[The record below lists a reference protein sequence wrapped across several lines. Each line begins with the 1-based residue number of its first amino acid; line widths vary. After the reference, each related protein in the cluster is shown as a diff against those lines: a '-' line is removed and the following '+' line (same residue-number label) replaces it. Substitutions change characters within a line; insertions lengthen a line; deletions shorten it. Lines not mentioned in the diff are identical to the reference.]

1 MFNVLTFLFLLL
13 SVLAIIAL
21 IIGLIKPGKV
31 IRFGNKK
38 TRGLVILIFL
48 PVLFISFILAGVFAN
63 KSMTPEQQAAIDKKS
78 ADEKVLKEK
87 QEQEQE
93 KNEKEK
99 DKKAEEQEKK
109 EKEKEDQEIK
119 AQEEKKAAEEK
130 RRQEEAQKQ
139 EEQRKLV
146 EAQKQEESTN
156 KSTINNSGASE
167 SFSNCTELRKKYPD
181 GVPSS
186 HPAYSAKLDRDKD
199 GFACEKK

>member
-1 MFNVLTFLFLLL
+1 MFTALTFLFLLL

-48 PVLFISFILAGVFAN
+48 PLLFISFILTGVFAD
-63 KSMTPEQQAAIDKKS
+63 KSMTPEQRAAIDKKRT
-78 ADEKVLKEK
+78 DEKVLKEK
-87 QEQEQE
+87 QEQE
-93 KNEKEK
+93 KSEKEK

-109 EKEKEDQEIK
+109 EKEKEEQEIK
-119 AQEEKKAAEEK
+119 AKEEKKAAEET

-139 EEQRKLV
+139 EE
-146 EAQKQEESTN
+146 STS

-167 SFSNCTELRKKYPD
+167 SFSNCTELRKKYPN

>member
-1 MFNVLTFLFLLL
+1 MFSALTFLFLLL

-48 PVLFISFILAGVFAN
+48 PILFISFILTGVFAN
-63 KSMTPEQQAAIDKKS
+63 KSINPEERAAIDKKRTE
-78 ADEKVLKEK
+78 EKVLKEK
-87 QEQEQE
+87 QEQEKSE
-93 KNEKEK
+93 
-99 DKKAEEQEKK
+99 K
-109 EKEKEDQEIK
+109 EKEKEEQEIK
-119 AQEEKKAAEEK
+119 AKEEKKAAEEK
-130 RRQEEAQKQ
+130 RKQEEAQKQ
-139 EEQRKLV
+139 EEQRKLE
-146 EAQKQEESTN
+146 EAQKQEEQRKLEEAQKQQESTS
-156 KSTINNSGASE
+156 KSTINNSDASE
-167 SFSNCTELRKKYPD
+167 SFSNCTELRKKYPN

>member
-1 MFNVLTFLFLLL
+1 MFTALTFLFLLL

-48 PVLFISFILAGVFAN
+48 PLLFISFILTGVFAD
-63 KSMTPEQQAAIDKKS
+63 KSMTPEQRAAIDKKRT
-78 ADEKVLKEK
+78 DEKVLKEK
-87 QEQEQE
+87 QEQE
-93 KNEKEK
+93 KSEKEK

-109 EKEKEDQEIK
+109 EKEKEEQEIK
-119 AQEEKKAAEEK
+119 AKEEKKAAEET

-139 EEQRKLV
+139 Q
-146 EAQKQEESTN
+146 ESTS
-156 KSTINNSGASE
+156 KSTINNSDASE
-167 SFSNCTELRKKYPD
+167 SFSNCTELRKKYPN

-186 HPAYSAKLDRDKD
+186 HPAYSATLDRDKD

>member
-1 MFNVLTFLFLLL
+1 MFTALTFLFLLL

-48 PVLFISFILAGVFAN
+48 PLLFISFILTGVFAD
-63 KSMTPEQQAAIDKKS
+63 KSMTPEQRAAIDKKR

-87 QEQEQE
+87 QEQE
-93 KNEKEK
+93 KSEKEK

-109 EKEKEDQEIK
+109 EKEKEEQEIK
-119 AQEEKKAAEEK
+119 AKEEKKAAEET

-139 EEQRKLV
+139 EEQRKLE
-146 EAQKQEESTN
+146 EAQKQEESTS

-167 SFSNCTELRKKYPD
+167 SFSNCTELRKKYPN